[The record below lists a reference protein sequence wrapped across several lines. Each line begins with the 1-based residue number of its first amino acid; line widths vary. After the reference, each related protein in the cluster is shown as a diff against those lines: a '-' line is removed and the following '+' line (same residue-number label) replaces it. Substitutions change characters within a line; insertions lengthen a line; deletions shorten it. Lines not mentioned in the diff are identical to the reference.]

1 MKRLI
6 VSEIEMTHRIK
17 AQNIAQVLL
26 KAILPLSIR

>member
-6 VSEIEMTHRIK
+6 VGEIEMTHRIK
-17 AQNIAQVLL
+17 ARNIVQVLL